1 MKKAENKYADFF
13 REAKK
18 IMPGQNIKRAEEKAT
33 QILLNL
39 RLAELRKDLGFTQS
53 SLRGFTQSGVS
64 KIEGR
69 EDLKISTLIEYCKAL
84 GMCLEIKAFSMDP
97 AKKNKMKVL
106 LRVE

>member
-13 REAKK
+13 HEANK
-18 IMPGQNIKRAEEKAT
+18 IMPEQNIKKAEEKAT

-39 RLAELRKDLGFTQS
+39 RLAELRKDLGLTQT

-64 KIEGR
+64 KIEGKD
-69 EDLKISTLIEYCKAL
+69 DLKISTLIEYCKAL
-84 GMCLEIKAFSMDP
+84 GMGLEIKAFSMDP

-106 LRVE
+106 LRAE